1 MDLNQLTVRVPEPTD
16 SEAISR
22 IDAEGLATGHASF
35 RDKPHD
41 WDSFSSSFLADHG
54 LALVAVDNNVIAGW
68 AGVSP
73 TSTRHV
79 YRGVGEV
86 SIYVSADRKG
96 RGIGRQLLEA
106 LIQTAEQTEYWT
118 LVAQIFPENEVSMKL
133 HAACGFQTLGT
144 RKKLGQM
151 SYGPHE
157 GKWRDVIMLERRSKI
172 VS

>member
-1 MDLNQLTVRVPEPTD
+1 MGLNQLTVRVPEPTD
-16 SEAISR
+16 GRAISR

-41 WDSFSSSFLADHG
+41 WDSFSASYLTGRG
-54 LALVAVDNNVIAGW
+54 LALVAEDDNGIAAW
-68 AGVSP
+68 VGVSP
-73 TSTRHV
+73 TSARHV

-96 RGIGRQLLEA
+96 RGIGHHLLAA
-106 LIQTAEQTEYWT
+106 LIQTTEQKGYWT
-118 LVAQIFPENEVSMKL
+118 LVAQIFPENEASLKL

-157 GKWRDVIMLERRSKI
+157 GKWRDVILLERRSKI
-172 VS
+172 VG